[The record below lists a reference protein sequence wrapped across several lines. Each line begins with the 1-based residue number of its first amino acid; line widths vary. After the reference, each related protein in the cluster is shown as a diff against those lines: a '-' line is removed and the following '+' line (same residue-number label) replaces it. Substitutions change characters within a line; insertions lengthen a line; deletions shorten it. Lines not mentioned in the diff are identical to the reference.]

1 MKKNSLSFMLSIFF
15 FSVSFVSLSQVNEE
29 LSTNSTNQ
37 SDSKQVNKQDQ
48 LDNLFLAFD
57 RFTAN
62 ERKLSIISER
72 MSSLPAE
79 ELEKPEIKELIQK
92 YSQEKNNAERK
103 IFSIEHYFKSVGST
117 IEIPQND
124 FNAFSESLKIRIAN
138 DSVYK
143 ISL

>member
-1 MKKNSLSFMLSIFF
+1 MKKNSLSLILSIFF

-48 LDNLFLAFD
+48 LDNLFVAFD

-72 MSSLPAE
+72 MSSLPEE
-79 ELEKPEIKELIQK
+79 ELEKRPP
-92 YSQEKNNAERK
+92 ATGRR
-103 IFSIEHYFKSVGST
+103 G
-117 IEIPQND
+117 
-124 FNAFSESLKIRIAN
+124 
-138 DSVYK
+138 YK
-143 ISL
+143 PGLAGLRP